1 MYRTGDMARRTADGV
16 IEFAG
21 REDSQVKILGFLV
34 DLAEVEAAL
43 VGYPGLAQL
52 VVLAHEREDGNKQLI
67 GYVLPEPGGLD
78 LAALRAHA
86 RSKLPGYM
94 TPSVFVQLDALP
106 LTANGKLDRAA
117 MPEPDFDQ
125 VLASRAPQ
133 TQLHRTLCELFSALL
148 EVPEVGIDDSFF
160 ETRRPVAAGDAAV
173 SRIGA
178 TVGVGVSM
186 NTLFDSPTVAQL
198 ATYIDAKRGAKQ
210 EPAVTR

>member
-1 MYRTGDMARRTADGV
+1 M

-52 VVLAHEREDGNKQLI
+52 VAAHEREDGNKQLI
-67 GYVLPEPGGLD
+67 GYVVPEPGGLD

-86 RSKLPGYM
+86 KSKLPGYM

-160 ETRRPVAAGDAAV
+160 ELGGQSLQAMRLC

-186 NTLFDSPTVAQL
+186 NTLFYSHRGSAGDVHRRQARREAGAGGYPTTAGPG
-198 ATYIDAKRGAKQ
+198 R
-210 EPAVTR
+210 